1 MGLDYDLLELRN
13 EERQLTEWIW
23 IIVDILDS
31 SAHEKDSRRK
41 KGKTRNWWEAREEL
55 GTCERSGDVY
65 FDYCGICWMMEGKWG
80 MDHPSGD
87 PFGVFWENSSAIY
100 DIYD

>member
-1 MGLDYDLLELRN
+1 MGGQSDLWGVRLRLCASSGHLPLCG
-13 EERQLTEWIW
+13 E
-23 IIVDILDS
+23 DS
-31 SAHEKDSRRK
+31 FAHEKDSRRK

-87 PFGVFWENSSAIY
+87 PF
-100 DIYD
+100 